1 MDRVIP
7 KTIEEFRAP
16 AAPVEPRKPASPR
29 VLPSPLRAGWR
40 RIRAASDWLDGH
52 WVGDLLGAICLFG
65 ILFAVLLIGWGMQ
78 P

>member
-1 MDRVIP
+1 MIGHILSR
-7 KTIEEFRAP
+7 FCAP
-16 AAPVEPRKPASPR
+16 SANGAARKPASPR

-52 WVGDLLGAICLFG
+52 WLGDLLGVICLFG
-65 ILFAVLLIGWGMQ
+65 IGFAALLIGWGMQ

>member
-40 RIRAASDWLDGH
+40 RIRTASDSLDGQ
-52 WVGDLLGAICLFG
+52 WDGNQLGAICLFG